1 MKNKIPVITYDR
13 VCGYYSITKN
23 FNLGKK
29 AELKDRYKYHEADLI
44 KALEANPRRSGIKNI
59 EI

>member
-23 FNLGKK
+23 FNLGKI
-29 AELKDRYKYHEADLI
+29 AELKDRYKYHKADVI
-44 KALEANPRRSGIKNI
+44 KALDARPVRLTVITI
-59 EI
+59 